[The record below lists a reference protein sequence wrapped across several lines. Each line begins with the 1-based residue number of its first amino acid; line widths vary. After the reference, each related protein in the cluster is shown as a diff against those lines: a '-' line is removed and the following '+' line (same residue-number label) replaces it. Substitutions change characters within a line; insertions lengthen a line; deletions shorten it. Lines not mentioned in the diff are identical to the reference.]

1 MVQIERPNYDREGR
15 DNVEKTFANALT
27 LVSLSQQLVI
37 KQSFVPASSNI
48 FPSMPD
54 VVIPT
59 PLGACDNEFQDILGC
74 LLGFRRSHELF
85 LTCSPIPI
93 CRFQFPIA
101 TATQYQTALKV
112 LLLVITGT
120 IFWTSTSKFFIFSAS
135 DICRCSRSLT

>member
-37 KQSFVPASSNI
+37 KQSFIPASSNI

-59 PLGACDNEFQDILGC
+59 PLGACDNEFQDILDC
-74 LLGFRRSHELF
+74 LLGFRRSDEFCLF
-85 LTCSPIPI
+85 DMLSDPHMSISIPYCHCYPLQGCLESP
-93 CRFQFPIA
+93 
-101 TATQYQTALKV
+101 
-112 LLLVITGT
+112 LVSYNWNNILDEHLEV
-120 IFWTSTSKFFIFSAS
+120 FNVFSNRYLAA
-135 DICRCSRSLT
+135 